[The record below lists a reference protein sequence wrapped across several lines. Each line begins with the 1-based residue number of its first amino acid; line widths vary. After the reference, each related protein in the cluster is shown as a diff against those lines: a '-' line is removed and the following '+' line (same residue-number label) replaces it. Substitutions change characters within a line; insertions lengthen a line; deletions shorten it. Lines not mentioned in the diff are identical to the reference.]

1 MACSSRRNSSRIATR
16 RPALIS
22 SATRNIGLMIRPCPW
37 SAARRS
43 ALALL
48 LCSGAQLLL
57 DALVEARD
65 IDDDA
70 LVRAVPN
77 RLLLVVGL
85 DLEYERAAIDP
96 DQFGR
101 RVDAHSDRRGGEMAD
116 IEMDAETLMTVWEQ
130 LLDGRERRCLTQIDH
145 DGSGE
150 HGHSLAA
157 DAGGCMFGADQQIC
171 RSLHSDLQMRQ
182 FDHRELPKRDPRR
195 GHGDGHIVPD
205 AVWEF
210 NRWGWSR
217 RRPDERQRRFQVLD
231 LAQ

>member
-1 MACSSRRNSSRIATR
+1 MLAKVSDQQIDEAADLGRHMLALMACSSRRNSSRIATR

-70 LVRAVPN
+70 LVRAVPD

-85 DLEYERAAIDP
+85 DLEYERAAVDP
-96 DQFGR
+96 HQFGR
-101 RVDAHSDRRGGEMAD
+101 RPDAHSDRRGGEMAD
-116 IEMDAETLMTVWEQ
+116 IEMDAETLMTVREEV
-130 LLDGRERRCLTQIDH
+130 LDGRERCCLNQIDH

-150 HGHSLAA
+150 HGHSPAA
-157 DAGGCMFGADQQIC
+157 DPGGCMFGADQQIC
-171 RSLHSDLQMRQ
+171 RSLHPDLQTRKV
-182 FDHRELPKRDPRR
+182 DHRELPKRDPRHGR
-195 GHGDGHIVPD
+195 GEGHIVP
-205 AVWEF
+205 
-210 NRWGWSR
+210 
-217 RRPDERQRRFQVLD
+217 
-231 LAQ
+231 